1 MQHASGTK
9 GRRPA
14 DPEQAPASADN
25 VDPRDPLLVRS
36 VEKAFRVLHAFSPEY
51 QNMSLSQVA
60 AATGLDMSAAQ
71 RFTHTLVKLGYLRR
85 DRETKRFELTTR
97 TLDLGYSYI
106 RASTLVERT
115 VPYIMHL
122 SKATE
127 ETVSLTVLD
136 GTEIVYIAC
145 FVSRNMLNTDVI
157 VGTRLPAYCT
167 APGIAILSRMAAQDA
182 RGVLDRSDLRSYTPQ
197 TTWRMADLQKKNPDR
212 ARARLCHRVGRN
224 LSRRPVLRLGHHRIE
239 GLPGSGADHRDI
251 ENALRRQG
259 GGREIRA
266 AGGGGGAFAVT
277 RPSGANPVNARLRPT
292 RQFSSAPACLR
303 LISRGPGR
311 PAR

>member
-1 MQHASGTK
+1 MQQASGTK
-9 GRRPA
+9 TRRPA
-14 DPEQAPASADN
+14 DPEQAPPSADDI
-25 VDPRDPLLVRS
+25 DPRDPLLVRS

-136 GTEIVYIAC
+136 GTEIVYIAR

-167 APGIAILSRMAAQDA
+167 APGIAILSRMAPLDA
-182 RGVLDRSDLRSYTPQ
+182 RGVLDRSELRSYTPQ
-197 TTWRMADLQKKNPDR
+197 TTWRMPDLQKKIQT
-212 ARARLCHRVGRN
+212 ARERGYASASEEIYLDDLSFASAIIGSKGYPEAALTIATSKTRYDAKEAEEKFAPLVVVAARS
-224 LSRRPVLRLGHHRIE
+224 LSRAHPV
-239 GLPGSGADHRDI
+239 
-251 ENALRRQG
+251 Q
-259 GGREIRA
+259 
-266 AGGGGGAFAVT
+266 T
-277 RPSGANPVNARLRPT
+277 
-292 RQFSSAPACLR
+292 Q
-303 LISRGPGR
+303 
-311 PAR
+311 